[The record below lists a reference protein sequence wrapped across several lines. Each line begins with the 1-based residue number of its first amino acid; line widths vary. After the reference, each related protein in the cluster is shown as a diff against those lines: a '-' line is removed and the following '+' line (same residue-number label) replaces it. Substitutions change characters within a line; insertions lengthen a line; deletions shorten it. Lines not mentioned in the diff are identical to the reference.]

1 MWKHVK
7 FYRIKWTISQMQ
19 RGQSWMYAT
28 KQWIKLHQLK
38 IWTEEVPVD
47 HLFMTQK
54 KNRTFNQNE
63 TLHLNFDIVLMRSG
77 GLIAQESVI
86 LIIFS
91 ENSKTTNNIISVI
104 KIVPKNKLNDW
115 TEKTASWNLNV
126 AIDSRHSKKT
136 QRKRENISSID
147 DRICFYCTEK

>member
-1 MWKHVK
+1 MWNSIESNGQFHKCKGAKVECTPRNNELNYISLKSGQRK
-7 FYRIKWTISQMQ
+7 F
-19 RGQSWMYAT
+19 QSIIYSW
-28 KQWIKLHQLK
+28 L
-38 IWTEEVPVD
+38 
-47 HLFMTQK
+47 QK
-54 KNRTFNQNE
+54 NNTFNQNE

-104 KIVPKNKLNDW
+104 KIVPNNKLNDW

-147 DRICFYCTEK
+147 DRICFNCTEK